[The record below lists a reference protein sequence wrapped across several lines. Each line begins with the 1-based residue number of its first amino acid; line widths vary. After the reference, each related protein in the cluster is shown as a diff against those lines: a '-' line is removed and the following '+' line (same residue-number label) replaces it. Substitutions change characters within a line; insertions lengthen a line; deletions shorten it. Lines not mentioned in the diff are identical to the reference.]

1 MLDGLPYLQT
11 LSFGSPETCTL
22 FQGLAI
28 GDTEIQASADL
39 EKAEFADLAKLAN
52 AICNCNV
59 LVRLTFDM
67 GSITFSQAIEDA
79 FSGTQDGATIKK
91 FVKQLLRILDFLSKY

>member
-28 GDTEIQASADL
+28 GDTEIEAYADL
-39 EKAEFADLAKLAN
+39 EKAEFADLVKLAD

-67 GSITFSQAIEDA
+67 SNITFSQAIEDS
-79 FSGTQDGATIKK
+79 FSNAQGGATIKK
-91 FVKQLLRILDFLSKY
+91 FTKQLLRILDFLSKY